1 MKNKNINQLN
11 YYTMKK
17 FRTTALMALTAI
29 VIVAFVGCTKD
40 NDNPNNG
47 GNGGGSYQTKI
58 VGEWE
63 CISEDGDLFVF
74 ERGKIYEFTSDGTV
88 ITGGTNLPYQIND
101 NTLSITWA
109 ATFSFQIEEL
119 TDTEMTLSAPN
130 AHEASHIDYARFN
143 KL

>member
-1 MKNKNINQLN
+1 
-11 YYTMKK
+11 MKK

-40 NDNPNNG
+40 NDNQNNG